1 MALGL
6 SSLHLDFY
14 SQTAKKC
21 MHRLLHTSDT
31 QYVSMSDQPGYW
43 PVGFLVHILWN
54 KGWVKRLKHQ
64 AKEHQVWPLGSL
76 SPLLNPHLTD
86 AQFVNSFDGCSLPNL
101 TCDPFLVCSGLHE
114 NLAQLALSGN
124 CSCFGKAAIAGGS
137 ALHSFPSLPPLA
149 NTCNEAPKDHHT
161 TPLRVHTSFHAYH
174 ASLAAGLAQSHRCV
188 QNEPNSGRSPGSTT
202 K

>member
-101 TCDPFLVCSGLHE
+101 TCDPFLGQPFVPRKGLGHFMKALTARAKTNNAIRRKIRE
-114 NLAQLALSGN
+114 PAAPDDLIAEGLMNLLT
-124 CSCFGKAAIAGGS
+124 GS
-137 ALHSFPSLPPLA
+137 QH
-149 NTCNEAPKDHHT
+149 
-161 TPLRVHTSFHAYH
+161 
-174 ASLAAGLAQSHRCV
+174 
-188 QNEPNSGRSPGSTT
+188 
-202 K
+202 